1 MFQKYQIQDMVH
13 QHHIMEAG
21 EGFMGPTPPCICH
34 QGLTE
39 KAEPFSVVA

>member
-1 MFQKYQIQDMVH
+1 MFQNYQIQDMVH

-21 EGFMGPTPPCICH
+21 EGFMGSIPPCICH